1 LANQAVA
8 ISAAIVGIANAV
20 KEGNAVLVAANV
32 VAVLAGLT
40 AGYAAVRSINADQG
54 FYDGGYTGDGDP
66 KQESTAQGKRGY
78 KYHKK
83 EFVMNAGLTEKHR
96 DMFEGIHK
104 GDLMVKQIG
113 DGYYLAPSVDVD
125 KAVSNHDTAKALGS
139 LEMAAMVYELAGIKA
154 LLSQRELTVS
164 NNFDADGFGQA
175 VAGQLVAAHIKNL
188 MR

>member
-1 LANQAVA
+1 
-8 ISAAIVGIANAV
+8 
-20 KEGNAVLVAANV
+20 
-32 VAVLAGLT
+32 
-40 AGYAAVRSINADQG
+40 
-54 FYDGGYTGDGDP
+54 
-66 KQESTAQGKRGY
+66 
-78 KYHKK
+78 
-83 EFVMNAGLTEKHR
+83 MNAGLTEKHR